1 MFTNRYITIA
11 VIAYSQTTLIS
22 TVDELFGGLEM
33 EALSSRSEL
42 ALPLNEEPWSKASS
56 PLLEVDEP
64 NNPISG
70 LDSDMDLGLQEI
82 PLSWLEAEPSSEIGE
97 AIAVHNH
104 IKCNFAGKCLTLYIG
119 CLYCSLIVDVV
130 IIIINFNSE

>member
-1 MFTNRYITIA
+1 MFTNRCITIA

-22 TVDELFGGLEM
+22 TIDELFGGLEM
-33 EALSSRSEL
+33 EPLSRSEL
-42 ALPLNEEPWSKASS
+42 GLPLTEEPWSKASS
-56 PLLEVDEP
+56 ALLEVDSHD
-64 NNPISG
+64 NPISG

-82 PLSWLEAEPSSEIGE
+82 PLSWLEAESSNEIGE
-97 AIAVHNH
+97 AIAVPNH

-130 IIIINFNSE
+130 IIIINFNSD